1 MMLATGLLAVLALIA
16 CTQQPAPVT
25 NADRIWQT
33 YGEVLALVDDTYSGA
48 MLATGSAHARG
59 VLTDD
64 QVAEIAKV
72 GRQVK
77 AALDT
82 AQDALLV
89 YPAATD
95 PQPQEVALAVAAAQ
109 RALLDL
115 LARLAEL
122 GVKL

>member
-1 MMLATGLLAVLALIA
+1 MTATGLLAVLALIA
-16 CTQQPAPVT
+16 CTPRPAPVT

-33 YGEVLALVDDTYSGA
+33 YGEVLALASDTYSGA
-48 MLATGSAHARG
+48 MIATGQASARG
-59 VLTDD
+59 ALSDE
-64 QVAEIAKV
+64 QVVEITKA

-82 AQDALLV
+82 ARAALLV
-89 YPAATD
+89 YAASTD

-109 RALLDL
+109 SALLDL
-115 LARLAEL
+115 LSRLAEL